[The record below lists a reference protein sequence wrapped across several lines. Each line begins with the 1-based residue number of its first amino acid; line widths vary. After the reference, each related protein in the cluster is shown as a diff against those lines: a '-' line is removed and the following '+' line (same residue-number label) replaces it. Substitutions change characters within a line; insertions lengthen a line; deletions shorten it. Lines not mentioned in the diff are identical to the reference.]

1 MRALDPDRVLLLPD
15 GDEDLWNEDY
25 ADLVSLA

>member
-1 MRALDPDRVLLLPD
+1 VHALDPDRVLLLPD
-15 GDEDLWNEDY
+15 GVEDHWNPDY